1 MDSTL
6 TVPIA
11 LFAGFLSFAS
21 PCFLPIVPV
30 FASYVAGTNPR
41 ESTSARRLA
50 LGHSLAFVGAF
61 SLVFIALW
69 LIVATAGTFVA
80 HYRDIVRIAAGLII
94 VILGIHLAG
103 IVRIPGLDRTVRA
116 SVEIDPTEAPSM
128 RRSVLLGL
136 AFGAGWTPCIG
147 PVLGSIIAL
156 ASTTGSIGRGALL
169 LVAYCIGLGV
179 PFILIALGTQWITS
193 RMQWLRSHQHALSM
207 AAGVLLIVT
216 GLLIIA
222 DLFAYIAAAIPQP
235 L

>member
-6 TVPIA
+6 TLPIA

-21 PCFLPIVPV
+21 PCFLPVVPV

-41 ESTSARRLA
+41 ESARARRVA
-50 LGHSLAFVGAF
+50 LLHSLAFVSAF
-61 SLVFIALW
+61 SVVFVALW
-69 LIVATAGTFVA
+69 LIVGTAGSFII
-80 HYRDIVRIAAGLII
+80 HYRDVLRIAAGLLI
-94 VILGIHLAG
+94 VVLGVHLAG
-103 IVRIPGLDRTVRA
+103 IVRIPGLDRTMRPT
-116 SVEIDPTEAPSM
+116 VEVNPEEGPSL

-156 ASTTGSIGRGALL
+156 ASTTGSIGRGTLL

-179 PFILIALGTQWITS
+179 PFVLIALGTQWVTT
-193 RMQWLRSHQHALSM
+193 RMQWLRTHQRALSLT
-207 AAGVLLIVT
+207 AGVLLIVT

-222 DLFAYIAAAIPQP
+222 DLFAYLAAAIPQP